1 MTYKEFLRVEFDK
14 YGIDH
19 EKGLD
24 KLISLIKKDHPDELE
39 LISKLTAIKQDGGL
53 LGWIPQYKLSCRM
66 N

>member
-1 MTYKEFLRVEFDK
+1 MTTYREFLRTEFDK

-39 LISKLTAIKQDGGL
+39 LISKLTAIQMTGGF
-53 LGWIPQYKLSCRM
+53 
-66 N
+66 

>member
-24 KLISLIKKDHPDELE
+24 KLISLIKKRPPGQAG
-39 LISKLTAIKQDGGL
+39 TYQQTNG
-53 LGWIPQYKLSCRM
+53 Y
-66 N
+66 